1 MAAGG
6 LNWNKFKEK
15 MKELCQGRNGK
26 KDSGKSAK
34 NLETVVVQRLSA
46 EVSGKAQK
54 NSRVGHASS
63 CLSKISTNS
72 PVTTMGVT
80 GLHRSHT
87 YVQ

>member
-6 LNWNKFKEK
+6 LNWNKFKDK

-54 NSRVGHASS
+54 YSRVGAFESR
-63 CLSKISTNS
+63 
-72 PVTTMGVT
+72 VF
-80 GLHRSHT
+80 RRFR
-87 YVQ
+87 